1 LLTTVVD
8 SNLEDSIQ
16 HLYCGLRNMK
26 PSTTCTPFR
35 NLNDGDFILVKPHDL
50 NLVLVWMGK
59 TQSDVVKDEESA
71 FFKMVKV

>member
-1 LLTTVVD
+1 LITIVD
-8 SNLEDSIQ
+8 ADPKDPIQ
-16 HLYCGLRNMK
+16 HLYCGLKNMK

-35 NLNDGDFILVKPHDL
+35 NLNDGDFVFVKPHDL

-59 TQSDVVKDEESA
+59 TQSDVMKDEESA